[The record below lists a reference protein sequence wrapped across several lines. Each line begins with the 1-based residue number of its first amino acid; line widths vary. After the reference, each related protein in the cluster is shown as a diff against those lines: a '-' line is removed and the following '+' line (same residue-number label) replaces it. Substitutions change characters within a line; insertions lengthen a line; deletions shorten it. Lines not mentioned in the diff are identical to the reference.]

1 MTTTQAIDELNKF
14 VKDLMEKENCAL
26 EKCAMADDSPEG
38 QEWLHEIELG
48 LEALAMSKRALIE
61 IEGNA

>member
-1 MTTTQAIDELNKF
+1 MTTTQAIDELNKLIAELTRRE
-14 VKDLMEKENCAL
+14 DCAL
-26 EKCAMADDSPEG
+26 DDDSPAG

-61 IEGNA
+61 REGNT

>member
-1 MTTTQAIDELNKF
+1 MTTKQAIDELNKLITELTRQE
-14 VKDLMEKENCAL
+14 DCAL
-26 EKCAMADDSPEG
+26 DDDSSAG

-61 IEGNA
+61 REENA